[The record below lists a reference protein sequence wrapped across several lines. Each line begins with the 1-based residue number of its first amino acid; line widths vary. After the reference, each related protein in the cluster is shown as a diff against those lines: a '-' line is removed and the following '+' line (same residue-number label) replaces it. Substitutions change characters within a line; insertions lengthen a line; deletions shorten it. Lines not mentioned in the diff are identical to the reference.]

1 MADTTIAAQ
10 LIELIDAK
18 DDITAAINES
28 AVGTTHTGSLSNKLF
43 TQYGD
48 VIRAIFAVQDI
59 TENCTSLGSLFTPG
73 KLTCYYVDLSKLG
86 DSITDKPIKD
96 TNL

>member
-1 MADTTIAAQ
+1 MADKTIAEQ

-28 AVGTTHTGSLSNKLF
+28 AVGTAQEIGIIDFAK
-43 TQYGD
+43 YGD
-48 VIRAIFAVQDI
+48 IIRAIFSVQDI

-86 DSITDKPIKD
+86 SSITDSPVE